1 MHVRRGEA
9 TLLWGVKNKCV
20 SSKCSCYCGQNAAR
34 RLTQKSLLV
43 FLRNDIC
50 LPANTS
56 LSRSIFDLPVTHSI
70 KRGQQILEIFF
81 PLTQRNQ
88 FRFQVILPPVHWW
101 QLERIR
107 GALTFICVPS
117 LRPRTYTR
125 NTLCFICALF
135 ARSALLATQDQI

>member
-1 MHVRRGEA
+1 MHVCSGGA
-9 TLLWGVKNKCV
+9 ALLWGVQNICV
-20 SSKCSCYCGQNAAR
+20 SSKCSCYCGQNAAG

-43 FLRNDIC
+43 RLQNVVC
-50 LPANTS
+50 LSAYTS
-56 LSRSIFDLPVTHSI
+56 LSRSIFGSPVTHSI

-107 GALTFICVPS
+107 GALTFIGVPS

-125 NTLCFICALF
+125 NTLCFICAPF

>member
-1 MHVRRGEA
+1 MHACSGEA
-9 TLLWGVKNKCV
+9 ALLWGVKNICV
-20 SSKCSCYCGQNAAR
+20 SPKCSCYCGQNAVR

-43 FLRNDIC
+43 LLRNDVC
-50 LPANTS
+50 LSANTS
-56 LSRSIFDLPVTHSI
+56 PSHSIFGSPVTHSI
-70 KRGQQILEIFF
+70 KRGQQILEIFS